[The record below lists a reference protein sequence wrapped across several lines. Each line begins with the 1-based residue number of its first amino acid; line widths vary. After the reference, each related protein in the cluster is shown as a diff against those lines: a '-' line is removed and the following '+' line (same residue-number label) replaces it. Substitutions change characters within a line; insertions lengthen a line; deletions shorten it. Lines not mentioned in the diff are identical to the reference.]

1 MIDLFQR
8 VFWAEATQATQLIVP
23 LIAITIV
30 FKLLQML
37 LFKD

>member
-1 MIDLFQR
+1 MIELFET
-8 VFWAEATQATQLIVP
+8 VFWEEATAATALIVP
-23 LIAITIV
+23 LIVVTIV

>member
-1 MIDLFQR
+1 MIDLFER
-8 VFWAEATQATQLIVP
+8 VFWAEATQATGLIVP
-23 LIAITIV
+23 LIVITIV